1 MFNEW
6 GLKTRVILLT
16 LIPTLTISILL
27 GVYFVNNRLTELD
40 EALIKS
46 GSDYIQKFYP
56 SLRQELIKA
65 YEQVPNQTQP
75 TQLQISYNSLQQLS
89 NRLLEEPD
97 VRAVTIFSRTQTHLA
112 HAGPIMRPR
121 EGEMDKDGF
130 EMPLDDADYDTGT
143 SIRFVRPVYEHDPLG
158 INLQQQNHN
167 LQNINHQNPNIN
179 NAAVIGWI
187 ELELSRTNT
196 TLKKYQLF
204 LTAGSVIFVGIL
216 INGLLALR
224 MSRDITEPL
233 LKIIDAVGRIKEG
246 FLDTRVHTGSTGEIH
261 LLESGINAMAE
272 SLKAGHEE
280 LQQSVEQATED
291 LRETLETIEIQNIE
305 LDLARKEA
313 LEASRIKS
321 EFLANMSHEIRTPL
335 NGIIG
340 FANLLVKTNLDARQD
355 DYLDTIIK
363 SSEGLLSIINDVL
376 DFSKIEAGKLVLD
389 HVPMDLRE
397 VIEDVLTMLAPLAHE
412 KHLELVS
419 LVYSDVPT
427 QLIGDPLRLK
437 QILTNLVNN
446 AIKFTDNG
454 NIILRAMV
462 ENTMDTRAVLK
473 ISVTDTGIGLSPED
487 QKAIFQAFSQVDT
500 TTSRRFGGTGLGLV
514 ISKHLVEQMG
524 GEIGL
529 ESEPGKGATFWFTLR
544 ADINK
549 RMEQVPENLPL
560 RGLNVAL
567 FDANPIARLSVRHM
581 LESWR
586 LNVEEVEILEEL
598 PVQLET
604 AVQKGNRYNVAIIG
618 LSPSRTYGE
627 GLPILCKQ
635 IREQYGCASLVLTN
649 TSDHLSELESLEQNA
664 SAVMAKPI
672 CYSKLRSNLYDLLL
686 GETQRSF
693 EFIENTSKSEQQQK
707 DLDRV
712 PKVLAVDDNHA
723 NLKLVCAL
731 LEDLGVDAVGLDN
744 GLQALDAV
752 DQETFDLIL
761 MDIQMPI
768 IDGIET
774 TKRIRAKEPL
784 MSRTPIVALTAHAM
798 ANEKQHL
805 LKSGMDD
812 YVTKPISELQL
823 KHIIQ
828 KWTGLRV
835 PGQPIAFNVEST
847 NKTKPLKLPSVQ
859 ASPSTRSLSVVDMEE
874 GLKLANGKA
883 DLAKEM
889 LTMLLE
895 NIEQDKL
902 DIEQSYQDRDF
913 DKLLSR
919 VHKLHGATRYVGV
932 PKLRAS
938 AHSLESILKK
948 QQQELF
954 EESVNQLIVS
964 LDELIEWKAKEFI
977 ETA

>member
-27 GVYFVNNRLTELD
+27 GVYFVKNRLTELD
-40 EALIKS
+40 EALIKN
-46 GSDYIQKFYP
+46 GSDNIQKFYP
-56 SLRQELIKA
+56 SLRQELVKA
-65 YEQVPNQTQP
+65 YQQVPDQEQTS
-75 TQLQISYNSLQQLS
+75 QLQISYNSLQQLS

-97 VRAVTIFSRTQTHLA
+97 VRAVTIFSQNQTHLA
-112 HAGPIMRPR
+112 HAGPIMRSR
-121 EGEMDKDGF
+121 GGDADAF
-130 EMPLDDADYDTGT
+130 QMPLEEAYYDTGT
-143 SIRFVRPVYEHDPLG
+143 SIRFVRPISENDPLG
-158 INLQQQNHN
+158 INLQQQNNN
-167 LQNINHQNPNIN
+167 LQNSK
-179 NAAVIGWI
+179 VIGWI

-462 ENTMDTRAVLK
+462 ENTMDTRAILK

-524 GEIGL
+524 GEVGL

-549 RMEQVPENLPL
+549 RMEQVQENLPL

-586 LNVEEVEILEEL
+586 MDVEEVEILEEL

-604 AVQKGNRYNVAIIG
+604 ATQKDNRFNVAIIG
-618 LSPSRTYGE
+618 LSPSRTYSE
-627 GLPILCKQ
+627 ALPTLCKQ

-664 SAVMAKPI
+664 SAVMAKPV
-672 CYSKLRSNLYDLLL
+672 CYGKLKSNLYDLLL
-686 GETQRSF
+686 GESQRSF
-693 EFIENTSKSEQQQK
+693 EFIDHHTKSEQRQI
-707 DLDRV
+707 DLERI

-731 LEDLGVDAVGLDN
+731 LEDLGVEVLGLDN
-744 GLQALDAV
+744 GLQALDAL
-752 DQETFDLIL
+752 DQENFDLIL

-768 IDGIET
+768 IDGVET

-798 ANEKQHL
+798 ANEKQNL

-828 KWTGLRV
+828 KWTGLKV
-835 PGQPIAFNVEST
+835 PGQPAEFARESANADQKGT
-847 NKTKPLKLPSVQ
+847 TKPAKSHATSFLT
-859 ASPSTRSLSVVDMEE
+859 STSSVVNMEE

-889 LTMLLE
+889 LTMLLD

-902 DIEQSYQDRDF
+902 EIEKSYHNQDF
-913 DKLLSR
+913 DELLSK

-932 PKLRAS
+932 PKLRS
-938 AHSLESILKK
+938 TAHSLESILKK
-948 QQQELF
+948 QQQALYQDGM
-954 EESVNQLIVS
+954 NQLTQA
-964 LDELIEWKAKEFI
+964 LDELIEWKAKEFT
-977 ETA
+977 ETV